1 MFADDDPRLS
11 LLLEHIVRL
20 ASGDLASRVE
30 VSDARDELDA
40 IIMGTNL
47 LAEDLQI
54 IYEELEQRVQVRTQM
69 LHEAH
74 LEMQKMALQDPLTGL
89 ANRSALISALQSAL
103 DAESGPEESPVIL
116 VMDLDAFK
124 SINDSMGHTA
134 GDQVLVAVSQRI
146 RNAVRATDV
155 VARLGGDEFAIVMPA
170 VAPDQATVIGHRILA
185 ALQDPIE
192 LPGRSVRCGASIGLS
207 VGSQGQTPEVMLMEA
222 DVAMYASKAE
232 GQNRLHR
239 FEPGLLL
246 VRRLRSQLVED
257 LRAAIRSGG
266 LTLHYQPVVNLCT
279 RRLEGVEALVRWNHP
294 SRGFIMPDEF
304 IPLAEEAGLIS
315 ELGNWVLRT
324 AVQQLRAWVN
334 DSLVDSSFSVRINIS
349 PTDLQSLQFIED
361 VRNVLKETGVRPGQV
376 VLELTEMAI
385 VTGNELDRYS
395 LAGLRGL
402 GVGLEID
409 DFGTGYSSISY
420 LRRLPVDRVKVDRS
434 LLAGL
439 GTDPSQSALV
449 AAVLQLVRACGLEA
463 VWEGVETAEQAH
475 LLRELGCSSAQGYFF
490 SRPVPPEDIPA
501 LLAGQPD
508 STGQPGR
515 STAL

>member
-11 LLLEHIVRL
+11 QLLEHIVRL
-20 ASGDLASRVE
+20 ASGDLASRVD

-74 LEMQKMALQDPLTGL
+74 LEMQKMAMQDPLTGL
-89 ANRSALISALQSAL
+89 ANRSALISALRSSL
-103 DAESGPEESPVIL
+103 DAETGPGESPVIL
-116 VMDLDAFK
+116 LMDLDAFK

-134 GDQVLVAVSQRI
+134 GDQVLITVGQRI
-146 RNAVRATDV
+146 RNAVRSTDV
-155 VARLGGDEFAIVMPA
+155 VARLGGDEFAIVMPT
-170 VAPDQATVIGHRILA
+170 VSPDQAAIVGHRILA
-185 ALQDPIE
+185 ALSEPIE
-192 LPGRSVRCGASIGLS
+192 LPGKSVRCGASIGLS
-207 VGSQGQTPEVMLMEA
+207 VGSPGQTPEEMLMEA

-239 FEPGLLL
+239 FEPSLLL

-257 LRAAIRSGG
+257 LRAAIRSDA
-266 LTLHYQPVVNLCT
+266 LTLYYQPVVDLVS

-324 AVQQLRAWVN
+324 AVRQLHAWIDASV
-334 DSLVDSSFSVRINIS
+334 VDSSFSVRINIS
-349 PTDLQSLQFIED
+349 ATDLQSLQFIED
-361 VRNVLKETGVRPGQV
+361 VRNVLKETGVRPEQV
-376 VLELTEMAI
+376 VLELTEVAI
-385 VTGNELDRYS
+385 VKGNELDRYS

-402 GVGLEID
+402 GIGIEID

-434 LLAGL
+434 LISGL
-439 GTDPSQSALV
+439 GTDPSQPALV

-463 VWEGVETAEQAH
+463 VWEGVETAEQAEI
-475 LLRELGCSSAQGYFF
+475 LRDLGCSSAQGYFF
-490 SRPVPPEDIPA
+490 SRPVPPEEIPG
-501 LLAGQPD
+501 LLADQPE
-508 STGQPGR
+508 SANQ
-515 STAL
+515 